1 MYLVF
6 FEKKLIA
13 SFLNSQLGFR
23 LNEGSTHE
31 NIYKMIKS
39 YPEYQK
45 KYDDQFFN
53 NLKKFLRDYR
63 YFIIDDL
70 AKIEDLKYTL
80 TMELPNDFPCEA
92 IMDKRY
98 FEKEKQKIADHK
110 NKIWDI
116 IDQLN
121 IKIEQQTQQT
131 NTDDSYEERI
141 EIIHDQLEISNENS
155 SLISCVPVKKWLN
168 QCWARLF
175 SSHYDYAQLSTMSI
189 NSDENQREREEI
201 HNKL

>member
-13 SFLNSQLGFR
+13 DFLNSQLGLR

-39 YPEYQK
+39 YSEYYK
-45 KYDDQFFN
+45 KYDEQFFN
-53 NLKKFLRDYR
+53 NLKKFLREYR

-80 TMELPNDFPCEA
+80 TMELPKDFPCET

-98 FEKEKQKIADHK
+98 FEMEKQKIDHHQ
-110 NKIWDI
+110 NKVWDI
-116 IDQLN
+116 IDQLK
-121 IKIEQQTQQT
+121 IKFDQQAQLSDTESSEG
-131 NTDDSYEERI
+131 DEI
-141 EIIHDQLEISNENS
+141 EIINNHIEQSNENDSFS
-155 SLISCVPVKKWLN
+155 SCIPFRNWFG

-175 SSHYDYAQLSTMSI
+175 SSHHDYAPLPTMSI
-189 NSDENQREREEI
+189 NADENPNQMRK
-201 HNKL
+201 NS